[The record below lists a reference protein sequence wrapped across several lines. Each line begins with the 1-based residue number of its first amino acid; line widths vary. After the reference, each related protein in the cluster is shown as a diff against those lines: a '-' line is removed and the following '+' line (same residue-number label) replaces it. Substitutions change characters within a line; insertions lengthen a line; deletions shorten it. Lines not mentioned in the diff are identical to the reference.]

1 MLLIMSGAYVQQEL
15 GAEFGHI
22 PPSFL
27 PLANK
32 RLFQHQVSLSQQG
45 QPVFLVLPE
54 CYVVSESDQKWL
66 IDNSV
71 NIIRVDHGLSLGH
84 AIVTAFNLI
93 EDKPTQ
99 SIRILLG
106 DTLFKSLPDD
116 YDIVS
121 VSQSQDFYHWA
132 HFGSNGVSADTSLN
146 TANVVC
152 GYFAFSSA
160 NRLIKE
166 LVLNK
171 FDFICA
177 LDKYRVSYGLT
188 TLDVDDWLDFGHIN
202 TFYKSKVQYTTQRSF
217 NELTITSESVEKSSV
232 KHSKIQAESLWFSNI
247 PQELKLY
254 TPQLLK
260 EYSDISRSY
269 KLEYLYNTALNEL
282 FVFSALPKRK
292 LLNILS
298 NCLSFVEACKN
309 SAIDSP
315 SQGTISELFSHKTKE
330 RFEQF
335 CSDSGFSVHDEW
347 AFNSSAP
354 VSVHKILQ
362 EIEVFLPTDL
372 PAQTIMHGDLCFS
385 NIIYD
390 FRTERVK
397 VIDPRGVTP
406 TGELTIYGDY
416 RYDIAKLS
424 HSVIGLYDW
433 IIAGYFKIYFDGD
446 NKNID
451 FKLDINPEYFELED
465 AFVEMISSRYEIHKL
480 SLYAMQIH
488 LFLSMLP
495 LHSDN
500 KPRQQALFANA
511 FRLYNVIKSIE
522 A

>member
-32 RLFQHQVSLSQQG
+32 RLFQHQVALNQEG
-45 QPVFLVLPE
+45 LPVFLVLPE
-54 CYVVSESDQKWL
+54 CYIVTESDQKWL
-66 IDNSV
+66 IDNCV
-71 NIIRVDHGLSLGH
+71 NIIRVDSGLSLGN

-106 DTLFKSLPDD
+106 DTLFKSLPYD

-132 HFGSNGVSADTSLN
+132 HFGSNGFNADTSLRSRD
-146 TANVVC
+146 VVC

-160 NRLIKE
+160 NLFIKE

-177 LDKYRVSYGLT
+177 LDKYRVNYGLT
-188 TLDVDDWLDFGHIN
+188 TLTVDDWLDFGHIN

-217 NELTITSESVEKSSV
+217 NELTITGESVEKSSV
-232 KHSKIQAESLWFSNI
+232 KHSKIEAESQWFSNI

-260 EYSDISRSY
+260 EYSDNSKSY

-282 FVFSALPKRK
+282 FVFSALPQSK

-298 NCLSFVEACKN
+298 NCLTFVDYCKN
-309 SAIDSP
+309 SVRDSS
-315 SQGTISELFSHKTKE
+315 SQGTISELFGHKTKE
-330 RFEQF
+330 RFQQF
-335 CSDSGFSVHDEW
+335 CSDFGFSAHDKW
-347 AFNSSAP
+347 SFNDSEP

-362 EIEVFLPTDL
+362 EIEIYLPTDL
-372 PAQTIMHGDLCFS
+372 SAQTIMHGDLCFS

-406 TGELTIYGDY
+406 TGELTIFGDY

-433 IIAGYFKIYFDGD
+433 IIAGYFNIYFDGD

-451 FKLDINPEYFELED
+451 FKLDINPEYFELQD
-465 AFVEMISSRYEIHKL
+465 AFVEIISDRYEIDKL

-500 KPRQQALFANA
+500 KQRQQALFANA

>member
-32 RLFQHQVSLSQQG
+32 RLYQHQVTLNQYS

-66 IDNSV
+66 IDNGV
-71 NIIRVDHGLSLGH
+71 NVIHVDSKLSLGH

-93 EDKPTQ
+93 EHKPSD

-106 DTLFKSLPDD
+106 DTLFRTLPDG
-116 YDIVS
+116 YDLVS

-132 HFGSNGVSADTSLN
+132 HFGKEGLKTDTSLN
-146 TANVVC
+146 SGDVVC

-171 FDFICA
+171 FDFIFA
-177 LDKYRVSYGLT
+177 LDKYRVNYGLT
-188 TLDVDDWLDFGHIN
+188 TLTVDDWLDFGHIN

-217 NELTITSESVEKSSV
+217 NELTITAESVEKSSV
-232 KHSKIQAESLWFSNI
+232 KHSKIKAESQWFSNI
-247 PQELKLY
+247 PQELRIY

-260 EYSDISRSY
+260 EYSDNSRSY

-282 FVFSALPKRK
+282 FVFSALPKIK

-298 NCLSFVEACKN
+298 SCLSFVDSCKKN
-309 SAIDSP
+309 VIDSS
-315 SQGTISELFSHKTKE
+315 SQGTVSELFGHKTKE
-330 RFEQF
+330 RFQQF
-335 CSDSGFSVHDEW
+335 SSNFGFSVHDEW
-347 AFNSSAP
+347 AFNSSVP

-362 EIEVFLPTDL
+362 EIDVYLPTDL
-372 PAQTIMHGDLCFS
+372 SAQTIMHGDLCFS

-397 VIDPRGVTP
+397 VIDPRGITP
-406 TGELTIYGDY
+406 TGELTIFGDY

-433 IIAGYFKIYFDGD
+433 IISGYFRIYFDCA

-451 FKLDINPEYFELED
+451 FKLDINPKHFELQD
-465 AFVEMISSRYEIHKL
+465 AFVEMISERYEIHKL

-495 LHSDN
+495 LHGDN